1 MMGDAPAKNPS
12 KAAALNFGLIPSKRL
27 APPATNAAPVAVTA
41 RSGFGT
47 SLAHVLRHILMFAK
61 MMNAIVEE
69 IITEQG
75 PAQQERSLHK
85 TSASNRSYDSPRL
98 EEALSSTHP

>member
-41 RSGFGT
+41 RSGFGA

-69 IITEQG
+69 IIIEQD

-85 TSASNRSYDSPRL
+85 TSASYQS
-98 EEALSSTHP
+98 